1 MTHKSRL
8 SSQLAQ
14 AAALHAQGHDVA
26 AAEALARLVADP
38 DIADLGQITS
48 LGLPRRLQAMLLRQA
63 KARGDKVQRVGY
75 QYHLVPPPDRLAR
88 FATFTLA
95 ERQAI
100 NAANQ
105 GEVPRLI
112 HQIWIGALP
121 VPPACAL
128 WAAHAAAHGYGYR
141 LWREAD
147 LEGLGVERMAGFR
160 AMLARGDYPGAVDV
174 ARYAILERDGGI
186 YLDCDWYP
194 ARSDISFHDLMPMRG
209 LGGVA
214 EDTARETG
222 MGGLLL
228 ANSVILAPPG
238 HPVFTRLNAIL
249 PAVLEEMP
257 DVPAWWSTGPLIF
270 TLVARAGTV
279 ALADG
284 RFVVGSLK
292 PRRPIEEV
300 LALAQTATDAGL
312 LIGWKSW

>member
-1 MTHKSRL
+1 MTQKSRL
-8 SSQLAQ
+8 SALIAEARALQ
-14 AAALHAQGHDVA
+14 AAGDDVA
-26 AAEALARLVADP
+26 AGTALGRLAAEP
-38 DIADLGQITS
+38 DLADLGQITS
-48 LGLPRRLQAMLLRQA
+48 LGLPRRLQALLLRQA
-63 KARGDKVQRVGY
+63 KIRGDRVQRVGY
-75 QYHLVPPPDRLAR
+75 QYHLVPPPERLAR

-100 NAANQ
+100 NAAN
-105 GEVPRLI
+105 GGDVPRLI

-121 VPPACAL
+121 VPQACAV
-128 WAAHAAAHGYGYR
+128 WAAHAQANGYGYR

-194 ARSDISFHDLMPMRG
+194 ARADISFHDLLPMRG
-209 LGGVA
+209 LCGVA

-228 ANSVILAPPG
+228 ANSVIMAPPG

-249 PAVLEEMP
+249 PAVLQEMP
-257 DVPAWWSTGPLIF
+257 AEPAWWSTGPLIF
-270 TLVARAGTV
+270 TLVARAGAVT
-279 ALADG
+279 LADG
-284 RFVVGSLK
+284 RFVVGTLK
-292 PRRPIEEV
+292 QRSPLEAV
-300 LALAQTATDAGL
+300 LRLAETATDAGL